1 MDRKQTV
8 RRFVDEAVNA
18 GRDEV
23 IDELFTAD
31 MAGPTREWF
40 GAFRRSFPD
49 MHMDLL
55 ELVAEGDRV
64 VARFACSATHSGDWR
79 GHPPTGRRFEGVDE
93 VYFFTFTGDRIST
106 VWGIEDTLERFRQLG
121 LDPAAG

>member
-8 RRFVDEAVNA
+8 RRFVDEAINA

-23 IDELFTAD
+23 VDELFTAD
-31 MAGPTREWF
+31 TAGRVREWF

-49 MHMDLL
+49 MQMELL

-93 VYFFTFTGDRIST
+93 VYFFTFAGERISA

-121 LDPAAG
+121 LEPAAG